1 MQALVFE
8 GINLPLQLREVPEPI
23 PAAGEVLV
31 QLKAAALNHRDV
43 WIRKGQYAG
52 IRFPTILGSDG
63 AGIVAGVGAGAPKD
77 LIGQEVIINPGMD
90 WGANPKAQSKE
101 FKILGLPDNG
111 TFAEYVAVPAANVT
125 AKPAHLTWEQSAA
138 LPLAGLTAYRALFS
152 RAALQ
157 PGEKVLVTGIGGGVA
172 LSVLQFALAAGAK
185 VYVTSGSDEKIGRA
199 VQLGATAGAN
209 YTQPDWAEQLETQ
222 AGAFD
227 VIIDSAAGDGFA
239 KLIDLADLGG
249 RIVFFGGTKGVING
263 IVPARVFWKQLSVLG
278 TTMGSA
284 TEFAAM
290 VAFVAAHQ
298 IIPVVIK
305 TFPLAQGNAALDYM
319 EQSSQFGKIVL
330 EIN

>member
-8 GINLPLQLREVPEPI
+8 GISLPLQLREVPKPI
-23 PAAGEVLV
+23 AAAGEVLV

-52 IRFPTILGSDG
+52 IELPSILGSDG
-63 AGIVAGVGAGAPKD
+63 AGIVAEVGAGAPES
-77 LIGQEVIINPGMD
+77 LLGREVIINPGMD
-90 WGANPKAQSKE
+90 WGGNPKAHAKE
-101 FKILGLPDNG
+101 FKILGLPDSG
-111 TFAEYVAVPAANVT
+111 TFAEYVAIPAANVT
-125 AKPAHLTWEQSAA
+125 AKPAHLTWQQSAA

-152 RAALQ
+152 RAAVQ

-172 LSVLQFALAAGAK
+172 LFALQFALAAGAK

-209 YTQPDWAEQLETQ
+209 YTQPDWAEQLKTQ

-227 VIIDSAAGDGFA
+227 VIIDSAAGDGFV
-239 KLIDLADLGG
+239 KLVELADLGG

-284 TEFAAM
+284 AEFAAM
-290 VAFVAAHQ
+290 VAFVATHR
-298 IIPVVIK
+298 IVPVTSK
-305 TFPLAQGNAALDYM
+305 TFPLAQGNAALDYL